1 MAYALVFPGQGAQ
14 SVGMLDALAEAYP
27 VVRETFAE
35 ASNAIDLDL
44 WRLASEGPAELLDA
58 TEQTQPV
65 LLTASIAALRALESE
80 GALTPAA
87 VAGHSLGEY
96 AALVAV
102 GTLSLSDAVRL
113 VRRRGLLMAE
123 AVPAGQGAMAAI
135 LGLDDE
141 AIAEACAEAAGEEV
155 VSPANFNAPGQ
166 IVIAGHSAAVE
177 RAIEGCKARGAKRA
191 MALRVSGPFHS
202 ALMAP
207 AAEAFRADLEAI
219 SFQPATVPVYQNVT
233 AAPTT
238 DPTALRDQLL
248 VQLSA
253 PVQWTRS
260 VQAMGAAGLTAMVEC
275 GPGAVLATMVRRIDK
290 AIACHATGTPE
301 ALGKTRDALETGL

>member
-35 ASNAIDLDL
+35 ASSAIDLDL

-96 AALVAV
+96 AALVAA

-202 ALMAP
+202 TLMAP

>member
-35 ASNAIDLDL
+35 ASDAIDLDL

-65 LLTASIAALRALESE
+65 LLTASLAALRALESH
-80 GALTPAA
+80 GALAPAA

-96 AALVAV
+96 AALVAA

-135 LGLDDE
+135 LGLDDD
-141 AIAEACAEAAGEEV
+141 AIAEACAEAAGDEV

-207 AAEAFRADLEAI
+207 AAEAFRADLEAV

-233 AAPTT
+233 AAPTQ

-301 ALGKTRDALETGL
+301 ALGKTREALEAGL

>member
-35 ASNAIDLDL
+35 ASSAIDLDL

-65 LLTASIAALRALESE
+65 LLTASIAALRALASR
-80 GALTPAA
+80 GALAPAA

-96 AALVAV
+96 AALVAA

-135 LGLDDE
+135 LGLDDD
-141 AIAEACAEAAGEEV
+141 AIADACAEAAGDEV

-207 AAEAFRADLEAI
+207 AAEAFRADLEAV

-233 AAPTT
+233 AAPTQ

-260 VQAMGAAGLTAMVEC
+260 VQAMGAAGLTAVVEC

-301 ALGKTRDALETGL
+301 ALDKTREALEAGL

>member
-35 ASNAIDLDL
+35 ASSAIDLDL
-44 WRLASEGPAELLDA
+44 WRLASQGPAELLDA

-65 LLTASIAALRALESE
+65 LLTASIAALRALASR
-80 GALTPAA
+80 GALAPAA

-96 AALVAV
+96 TALVAA
-102 GTLSLSDAVRL
+102 GTLSLCDAVRL

-135 LGLDDE
+135 LGLDDD
-141 AIAEACAEAAGEEV
+141 AIAEACAEAAGDEV

-207 AAEAFRADLEAI
+207 AAEAFRADLEAV
-219 SFQPATVPVYQNVT
+219 SFQSATVPVYQNVT
-233 AAPTT
+233 AAPTQ

-260 VQAMGAAGLTAMVEC
+260 VQAMGTAGLTAMVEC

-301 ALGKTRDALETGL
+301 ALGKTREALEAGL

>member
-1 MAYALVFPGQGAQ
+1 
-14 SVGMLDALAEAYP
+14 
-27 VVRETFAE
+27 
-35 ASNAIDLDL
+35 
-44 WRLASEGPAELLDA
+44 
-58 TEQTQPV
+58 

-202 ALMAP
+202 TLMAP

>member
-65 LLTASIAALRALESE
+65 LLTASIAALRALESH
-80 GALTPAA
+80 GGLAPAA

-96 AALVAV
+96 AALVAA

-135 LGLDDE
+135 LGLDNE
-141 AIAEACAEAAGEEV
+141 AIAEACAEAAGDEV

-166 IVIAGHSAAVE
+166 IVISGHRAAVE

-191 MALRVSGPFHS
+191 LPLPVSGPFHS
-202 ALMAP
+202 ALMVP
-207 AAEAFRADLEAI
+207 AAEAFRADLEAV
-219 SFQPATVPVYQNVT
+219 SFQPAAVPVYQNVT
-233 AAPTT
+233 AAPTQ
-238 DPTALRDQLL
+238 DPAVLRDQLL

-260 VQAMGAAGLTAMVEC
+260 VQAMGAAGITAAVEC

-290 AIACHATGTPE
+290 GMACHATGSPE
-301 ALGKTRDALETGL
+301 ALSKTREALEAGL

>member
-35 ASNAIDLDL
+35 ASSAIDLDL

-65 LLTASIAALRALESE
+65 LLTASIAALRALASH
-80 GALTPAA
+80 GALAPAA

-96 AALVAV
+96 AALVAA
-102 GTLSLSDAVRL
+102 GTLTLSDAVRL
-113 VRRRGLLMAE
+113 VRRRGLFMAE

-135 LGLDDE
+135 LGLDDD
-141 AIAEACAEAAGEEV
+141 AIADACAEAAGDEV

-207 AAEAFRADLEAI
+207 AAEAFRADLEAV

-233 AAPTT
+233 AAPTQ

-260 VQAMGAAGLTAMVEC
+260 VQAMGTAGLTAVVEC

-301 ALGKTRDALETGL
+301 ALGKTREAMEAGL

>member
-35 ASNAIDLDL
+35 ASSAIYLDL

-65 LLTASIAALRALESE
+65 LLTASIAALRALASQ
-80 GALTPAA
+80 GALAPAA

-96 AALVAV
+96 AALVAA
-102 GTLSLSDAVRL
+102 GTLSLSDSVRL

-123 AVPAGQGAMAAI
+123 AVPAGRGAMAAI

-141 AIAEACAEAAGEEV
+141 AIAEACAEAAGDEV
-155 VSPANFNAPGQ
+155 VSPANFTAPGQ

-191 MALRVSGPFHS
+191 MALRRRRSNSPSLIGRMPRSV
-202 ALMAP
+202 
-207 AAEAFRADLEAI
+207 R
-219 SFQPATVPVYQNVT
+219 
-233 AAPTT
+233 
-238 DPTALRDQLL
+238 TALRMIARLPCSQKDIRTCGSYKCIARRSSSIPVGTHQGNLPARAGWVL
-248 VQLSA
+248 VGPA
-253 PVQWTRS
+253 CEGRS
-260 VQAMGAAGLTAMVEC
+260 
-275 GPGAVLATMVRRIDK
+275 R
-290 AIACHATGTPE
+290 
-301 ALGKTRDALETGL
+301 

>member
-35 ASNAIDLDL
+35 ASSAIDLDL

-65 LLTASIAALRALESE
+65 LLTASIAALRALESH
-80 GALTPAA
+80 GGLAPVA

-96 AALVAV
+96 AALVAA

-123 AVPAGQGAMAAI
+123 AVPAGRGAMAAI

-141 AIAEACAEAAGEEV
+141 AIAEACAEAAGDEV
-155 VSPANFNAPGQ
+155 VAPANFNAPGQ

-202 ALMAP
+202 ALMVP
-207 AAEAFRADLEAI
+207 AAEAFRADLEAV

-233 AAPTT
+233 AAPMQ
-238 DPTALRDQLL
+238 DPAALRDQLL

-260 VQAMGAAGLTAMVEC
+260 VQAMGATGITAVVEC

-290 AIACHATGTPE
+290 GMACHATGSPE
-301 ALGKTRDALETGL
+301 ALGKTREALEAGL

>member
-1 MAYALVFPGQGAQ
+1 
-14 SVGMLDALAEAYP
+14 
-27 VVRETFAE
+27 
-35 ASNAIDLDL
+35 
-44 WRLASEGPAELLDA
+44 
-58 TEQTQPV
+58 
-65 LLTASIAALRALESE
+65 
-80 GALTPAA
+80 
-87 VAGHSLGEY
+87 
-96 AALVAV
+96 
-102 GTLSLSDAVRL
+102 
-113 VRRRGLLMAE
+113 
-123 AVPAGQGAMAAI
+123 MAAI
-135 LGLDDE
+135 LGLDDD
-141 AIAEACAEAAGEEV
+141 AIAEACVEAAGDEV

-207 AAEAFRADLEAI
+207 AAEAFRADLEAV

-233 AAPTT
+233 AAPTQ

-301 ALGKTRDALETGL
+301 ALDKTRDALEAGL

>member
-14 SVGMLDALAEAYP
+14 SVGMLDALAEAHP

-35 ASNAIDLDL
+35 ASSAIDLDL

-65 LLTASIAALRALESE
+65 LLTASIAALRALASQ
-80 GALTPAA
+80 GALAPAA

-96 AALVAV
+96 AALVAA

-135 LGLDDE
+135 LGLDDD
-141 AIAEACAEAAGEEV
+141 AIAEACAEAAGDEV
-155 VSPANFNAPGQ
+155 VSPATFNAPGQ

-191 MALRVSGPFHS
+191 MGLRVSGPFHS

-207 AAEAFRADLEAI
+207 AAEAFRADLEAV

-233 AAPTT
+233 AAPTQ

-260 VQAMGAAGLTAMVEC
+260 VQAMAAAGPHNSLNLIPSLVSLLRYCTS
-275 GPGAVLATMVRRIDK
+275 
-290 AIACHATGTPE
+290 TG
-301 ALGKTRDALETGL
+301 

>member
-35 ASNAIDLDL
+35 ASDAIDLDL

-65 LLTASIAALRALESE
+65 LLTASLAALRALESH
-80 GALTPAA
+80 GALAPAA

-96 AALVAV
+96 AALVAA

-135 LGLDDE
+135 LGLDDD
-141 AIAEACAEAAGEEV
+141 AIAEACVEAAGDEV

-207 AAEAFRADLEAI
+207 AAEAFRADLEAV

-233 AAPTT
+233 AAPTQ

-290 AIACHATGTPE
+290 AVACHATGTPE
-301 ALGKTRDALETGL
+301 ALGKTREALEAGL

>member
-35 ASNAIDLDL
+35 ASSAIDLDL

-96 AALVAV
+96 AALVAA

-233 AAPTT
+233 AAPTQ

>member
-35 ASNAIDLDL
+35 ASSAIDLDL

-65 LLTASIAALRALESE
+65 LLTASIAALRALACH
-80 GALTPAA
+80 GALAPSA

-96 AALVAV
+96 AALVAA

-135 LGLDDE
+135 LGLDDD
-141 AIAEACAEAAGEEV
+141 AIAEACAEAAGDEV

-207 AAEAFRADLEAI
+207 AAEAFRADLEAV

-233 AAPTT
+233 AAPTQ

-260 VQAMGAAGLTAMVEC
+260 VQAMGAAGLTAVVEC

-301 ALGKTRDALETGL
+301 ALDKTREALEAGL

>member
-35 ASNAIDLDL
+35 ASSAIDLDL

-65 LLTASIAALRALESE
+65 LLTASIAALRALASR
-80 GALTPAA
+80 GALAPAA

-96 AALVAV
+96 AALVAA

-135 LGLDDE
+135 LGLDDD
-141 AIAEACAEAAGEEV
+141 AIAEACAEAAGDEV

-207 AAEAFRADLEAI
+207 AAEAFRADLEAV

-233 AAPTT
+233 AAPTQ

-260 VQAMGAAGLTAMVEC
+260 VQAMSAAGLTAVVEC

-301 ALGKTRDALETGL
+301 ALDKTCEALEAGL